1 MNELNNIKA
10 AIIAATVGIGNQI
23 GASLNWIDTNISK
36 IVAYLSLV
44 VMLLTIRRLI
54 SQWRKEF
61 KEQKDD

>member
-10 AIIAATVGIGNQI
+10 TIIAATVGIGNGI
-23 GASLNWIDTNISK
+23 GSSLNWINANVSQ
-36 IVAYLSLV
+36 IVAYLSLI

-61 KEQKDD
+61 KEAHND